1 MRAAL
6 ARDVSASFVVFLVA
20 MPLCMGIAIASGV
33 PPERGLLTG
42 IIGGI
47 VVGLLSGAPL
57 QVSGPAAGLVVMVY
71 EIVEQQG
78 MGALAAILV
87 VAGLL
92 QCLAGLLRLGRWFRA
107 ISPAVVH
114 GMLAGIGVLIVIGQL
129 HVLVDE
135 KPLASGIANLV
146 AMPGVLLGAFTPE
159 GDSNAAALAV
169 GLVTIAGLLAWEGWR
184 PAALRLVPG
193 ALIGVV
199 AGTGLTVVLDLDVAR
214 VAMPEALDHM
224 VSLPDAG
231 ILGLFL
237 KPDIL
242 LAAFALAFVASAET
256 LLSAAA
262 VDRMQDRVR
271 TNHDRELL
279 AQGVGNGLCGLL
291 GGLPMTGVIVRS
303 SANVQ
308 AGAMTRLSTILH
320 GVLILAS
327 VVLLSDVLRLVPM
340 SALASVLVVIG
351 WRLIS
356 LRHVRDLFHAHG
368 PMPVAIW
375 TVTIVGV
382 VAVNLLTGV
391 IAGIVLSIVESLPHL
406 RRPALRIRRADR
418 ETTTELRL
426 AGIGTFLGLPR
437 LLSEVEAVPSDRHVR
452 IRTRG
457 LSHVDHTFASALRE
471 MAQPDKATGPRVTI
485 VDAHRLEAIESAA

>member
-1 MRAAL
+1 MRATL

-57 QVSGPAAGLVVMVY
+57 QVSGPAAGLVVIVY

-114 GMLAGIGVLIVIGQL
+114 GMLAGIGVLIVVGQV

-135 KPLASGIANLV
+135 KPLSSGVANLA
-146 AMPGVLLGAFTPE
+146 AMPGVLLGAFAPE
-159 GDSNAAALAV
+159 GDSNAAALIV
-169 GLVTIAGLLAWEGWR
+169 GLVTIAGLLAWERWR
-184 PAALRLVPG
+184 PSALRLIPG
-193 ALIGVV
+193 ALIGVA
-199 AGTGLTVVLDLDVAR
+199 AGTALAAGFDLNVAR
-214 VAMPEALDHM
+214 VAMPETLEHV
-224 VSLPDAG
+224 VSLPDTG
-231 ILGLFL
+231 IVGLLL

-242 LAAFALAFVASAET
+242 MTAVALAFIASAET

-327 VVLLSDVLRLVPM
+327 VVLLSDLLRLLPM

-356 LRHVRDLFHAHG
+356 LRHVRELFRAHG

-375 TVTIVGV
+375 TVTITGV
-382 VAVNLLTGV
+382 VAVDLLTGV
-391 IAGIVLSIVESLPHL
+391 LAGIVLSIVESLPHL
-406 RRPALRIRRADR
+406 RRPVLRIRRADN
-418 ETTTELRL
+418 EATTELRL
-426 AGIGTFLGLPR
+426 AGIGTFMGLPR
-437 LLSEVEAVPSDRHVR
+437 LLSAVEAVPSDHHVR

-471 MAQPDKATGPRVTI
+471 MAQSDKTTGPRVTL
-485 VDAHRLEAIESAA
+485 VDAHRLDAVESAA

>member
-1 MRAAL
+1 MRATL

-57 QVSGPAAGLVVMVY
+57 QVSGPAAGLVVLVY

-78 MGALAAILV
+78 MAALAAILV

-92 QCLAGLLRLGRWFRA
+92 QCIAGLLRLGRWFRA

-114 GMLAGIGVLIVIGQL
+114 GMLAGSGILIVVAQI

-135 KPLASGIANLV
+135 KPLSSGIANLA
-146 AMPGVLLGAFTPE
+146 AMPGVVLGAFVPE

-169 GLVTIAGLLAWEGWR
+169 GPVTIAGLLAWERWR
-184 PAALRLVPG
+184 PTALRLIPG
-193 ALIGVV
+193 ALIGVA
-199 AGTGLTVVLDLDVAR
+199 AGTMLALGLDLNVAR
-214 VAMPEALDHM
+214 VAMPETLEHV
-224 VSLPDAG
+224 VSLPDTG
-231 ILGLFL
+231 ILGQFL
-237 KPDIL
+237 RPDIL
-242 LAAFALAFVASAET
+242 MTAFALAFVASAET

-271 TNHDRELL
+271 TNHDRELV

-291 GGLPMTGVIVRS
+291 GGLPMT
-303 SANVQ
+303 
-308 AGAMTRLSTILH
+308 RLSTILH

-327 VVLLSDVLRLVPM
+327 VALLSDVLRLVPM

-356 LRHVRDLFHAHG
+356 LRHVRELFHAHG
-368 PMPVAIW
+368 PMPVVIW
-375 TVTIVGV
+375 GVTIVGV
-382 VAVNLLTGV
+382 VAVDLLTGV
-391 IAGIVLSIVESLPHL
+391 IAGIVLSVVESLPHL
-406 RRPALRIRRADR
+406 RRPVLRIRRTDNEAA
-418 ETTTELRL
+418 TKLRL
-426 AGIGTFLGLPR
+426 AGTGTFIGLPR
-437 LLSEVEAVPSDRHVR
+437 LLSAVEAVPSDRPVR

-457 LSHVDHTFASALRE
+457 LWHVDHTFANALRE
-471 MAQPDKATGPRVTI
+471 MAQRDKAAGPSVTL
-485 VDAHRLEAIESAA
+485 VDAHRLEALEGVA

>member
-1 MRAAL
+1 
-6 ARDVSASFVVFLVA
+6 

-57 QVSGPAAGLVVMVY
+57 QVSGPAAGLVVLVY

-78 MGALAAILV
+78 MAALAAILV

-92 QCLAGLLRLGRWFRA
+92 QCIAGLLRLGRWFRA

-114 GMLAGIGVLIVIGQL
+114 GMLAGIGVLIVVGQI

-135 KPLASGIANLV
+135 KPLSSGIANLA
-146 AMPGVLLGAFTPE
+146 AMPGVVLGAFVPE
-159 GDSNAAALAV
+159 GDSNTAALAV
-169 GLVTIAGLLAWEGWR
+169 GLVTIAGLLAWERWR
-184 PAALRLVPG
+184 PTPLRLIPG
-193 ALIGVV
+193 ALIGVA
-199 AGTGLTVVLDLDVAR
+199 AGTLLAMGLDLNVAR
-214 VAMPEALDHM
+214 VAMPETLEHV
-224 VSLPDAG
+224 VSLPDTG
-231 ILGLFL
+231 IFGLFL
-237 KPDIL
+237 SPNIL
-242 LAAFALAFVASAET
+242 LTAFALAFVASAET

-271 TNHDRELL
+271 TSHDRELV

-327 VVLLSDVLRLVPM
+327 VVLLSDLLRLVPM

-356 LRHVRDLFHAHG
+356 LHHVRELFHAHG
-368 PMPVAIW
+368 LMPVAIW
-375 TVTIVGV
+375 AVTIVGV
-382 VAVNLLTGV
+382 VTVDLLTGV
-391 IAGIVLSIVESLPHL
+391 LAGIALSIVESLPYL
-406 RRPALRIRRADR
+406 RRPVLRIRRADK
-418 ETTTELRL
+418 EATTELRL
-426 AGIGTFLGLPR
+426 AGTGTFIGLPR
-437 LLSEVEAVPSDRHVR
+437 LLSEVEAVPPDRHVR

-457 LSHVDHTFASALRE
+457 LWHVDHTFANALRE
-471 MAQPDKATGPRVTI
+471 MAQRDKAIGPRVTLI
-485 VDAHRLEAIESAA
+485 DAHRLEALEGAA